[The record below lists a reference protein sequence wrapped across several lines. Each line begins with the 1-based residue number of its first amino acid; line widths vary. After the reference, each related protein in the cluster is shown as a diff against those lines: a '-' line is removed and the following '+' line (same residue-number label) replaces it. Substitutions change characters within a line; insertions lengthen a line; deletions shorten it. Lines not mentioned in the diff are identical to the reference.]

1 VCFVKKPTKYRSFR
15 PKASSFVTH
24 TLLVSEIFPP
34 HRGGSGR
41 WFVELYRR
49 LAKDDYLV
57 VAGEAPGDKDADDA
71 LKDNLQIVR
80 APLSSKSWGLRS
92 LTGLRFYFRAYR
104 FLMRTIKAHNIK
116 QIHCGRCL
124 PEGVLGW
131 MLNRRLG
138 LPYLCF
144 VHGEDIQTAA
154 ESRELAWIIRQVFRH
169 ATRLIANSHNTARLL
184 RDNWSVPDQKIAVLQ
199 PGMDGSRFVPAAP
212 DQAFLQRMGWDK
224 GPVILTVGRL
234 QRRKGQDMLI
244 RALAQLR
251 QTHPSA
257 LYAIIGDGEE
267 RESLHT
273 LVSELGLEPAVQ
285 FLGEVD
291 DDTMIRC
298 YQQCTLFAL
307 PNRTEGSDI
316 EGFGMVL
323 AEAQACARPVLAGDS
338 GGTRETM
345 RVGETGLIVD
355 CTAPE
360 PLAAALTSL
369 LDQPER
375 MRSMGLAGREHVQA
389 ELDWPVHVARAKAL
403 FESLR

>member
-1 VCFVKKPTKYRSFR
+1 MTATV
-15 PKASSFVTH
+15 
-24 TLLVSEIFPP
+24 LVSEIFPP
-34 HRGGSGR
+34 RRGGSGR
-41 WFVELYRR
+41 WFVELYGR
-49 LAKDDYLV
+49 LPKEDYLI
-57 VAGEAPGDKDADDA
+57 VAGEAPGDQEADEL
-71 LKDNLQIVR
+71 LKDELQILR
-80 APLSSKSWGLRS
+80 APLGSNSWGLRS
-92 LTGLRFYFRAYR
+92 LSGLRFYRRAYQ
-104 FLMRTIKAHNIK
+104 FLIRAIKERGIK
-116 QIHCGRCL
+116 QVHCGRCL

-144 VHGEDIQTAA
+144 IHGEDIQTAS
-154 ESRELAWIIRQVFRH
+154 ESRELAWIIRQVFRR

-184 RDNWSVPDQKIAVLQ
+184 RENWAVPDEKIAVLH
-199 PGMDGSRFVPAAP
+199 PGMDGSRFVPAAS
-212 DQAFLQRMGWDK
+212 DQQFLESMKWEN

-244 RALAQLR
+244 RALPQLL
-251 QTHPSA
+251 QAHPSA
-257 LYAIIGDGEE
+257 VYAIIGDGEE
-267 RESLHT
+267 RSMLQSL
-273 LVSELGLEPAVQ
+273 VADLGLEQAVQ

-298 YQQCTLFAL
+298 YQQCTVFAL

-355 CTAPE
+355 CTAPG
-360 PLAAALTSL
+360 PLAEALTGL
-369 LDQPER
+369 LDSPEQL
-375 MRSMGLAGREHVQA
+375 RSMGLAGREHVQA
-389 ELDWPVHVARAKAL
+389 ELDWPVHVGKARAL
-403 FESLR
+403 FESLQ